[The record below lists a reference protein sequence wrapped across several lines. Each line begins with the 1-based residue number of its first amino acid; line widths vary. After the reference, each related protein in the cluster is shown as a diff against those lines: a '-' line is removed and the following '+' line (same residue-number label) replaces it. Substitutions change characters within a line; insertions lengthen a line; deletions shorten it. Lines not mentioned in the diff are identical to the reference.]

1 MEVDRFADQRPKGEV
16 MDDPLSVTRI
26 FVNAGESDSSIYLF
40 ERSDGLELDMDS
52 TPLLLTD
59 YAVGELRKA
68 LQRYERRRKG

>member
-1 MEVDRFADQRPKGEV
+1 